1 MGLVQYFVIVLI
13 SSAQLVFTSPLMNTL
28 KGSKPNF
35 CPPGEYQKS
44 DTECQPCPDG
54 SFKDDWNLDDSCDLC
69 YRDCRPDYH
78 LKVVQPCTNTSDI
91 KCVCEAGFQC
101 TEMTSYTKHCAKC
114 VKIQQTTTASIK
126 PLSTMLEEGTSTT
139 DVTSGNDE
147 QTGSFNSSGRSS
159 SHAKPCQSPECD
171 PQPVPPTPVADVKG
185 SPLAAILIP
194 VVVVGCVALVVLFC
208 VRQPGDETCFKRA
221 IAKLCTE
228 GRRASA
234 SFKSK
239 ESSHQFPRDSF
250 IAKQQPPPLAA
261 ANLGPVHVHNP
272 GTVIFS
278 LISQFTGQVGST
290 TEGAKVAERV
300 AAEEDE
306 ERDSPVCHPTSSP
319 SVHLSEEEGR
329 GEMENMFFPSQEQGK
344 DYHMSKEEE
353 EL

>member
-13 SSAQLVFTSPLMNTL
+13 SSAHLVFTSPLSYTAKSGVPKM
-28 KGSKPNF
+28 
-35 CPPGEYQKS
+35 CPAGEYMKS
-44 DTECQPCPDG
+44 GTECQSCPPG
-54 SFKDDWNLDDSCDLC
+54 SFKDEPNLDDSCEPC

-78 LKVVQPCTNTSDI
+78 LKVVQHCTRISDI
-91 KCVCEAGFQC
+91 KCVCEAGFKC
-101 TEMTSYTKHCAKC
+101 TEMIRLTKHCAKC
-114 VKIQQTTTASIK
+114 VKIQQTTTANIK
-126 PLSTMLEEGTSTT
+126 PAISMLEEGTSTT
-139 DVTSGNDE
+139 VVTSGNDE
-147 QTGSFNSSGRSS
+147 QTPSSNSSEFRSFHAEPCRSS
-159 SHAKPCQSPECD
+159 ECD
-171 PQPVPPTPVADVKG
+171 PQPVPPTPSADVKS

-234 SFKSK
+234 SFKTK

-278 LISQFTGQVGST
+278 LISQFTGQVGMT
-290 TEGAKVAERV
+290 TEGAKAAERV
-300 AAEEDE
+300 AAQEEE

-319 SVHLSEEEGR
+319 SVHLSEEEGS

-344 DYHMSKEEE
+344 DCHVSKEEE

>member
-13 SSAQLVFTSPLMNTL
+13 SSAQLVFTTPLMNTA
-28 KGSKPNF
+28 KGGEHNM
-35 CPPGEYQKS
+35 CRAGEYKKS
-44 DTECQPCPDG
+44 GTECQICPDG
-54 SFKDDWNLDDSCDLC
+54 SFKDNPNLDDSCELC

-78 LKVVQPCTNTSDI
+78 LKVVQPCTRTSDI
-91 KCVCEAGFQC
+91 KCSCEAGFEC
-101 TEMTSYTKHCAKC
+101 TEMIPYTKHCAKC

-126 PLSTMLEEGTSTT
+126 PVSSMLEEGTSTT

-147 QTGSFNSSGRSS
+147 QTRSSNSSQPSNF
-159 SHAKPCQSPECD
+159 HAKPCQSPECV
-171 PQPVPPTPVADVKG
+171 PQPVPPTTVADAKS

-234 SFKSK
+234 SLKSK

-290 TEGAKVAERV
+290 TEGAKAAERV

-319 SVHLSEEEGR
+319 SVHLSEEEGS

-344 DYHMSKEEE
+344 DYHVSKEEE
-353 EL
+353 QL